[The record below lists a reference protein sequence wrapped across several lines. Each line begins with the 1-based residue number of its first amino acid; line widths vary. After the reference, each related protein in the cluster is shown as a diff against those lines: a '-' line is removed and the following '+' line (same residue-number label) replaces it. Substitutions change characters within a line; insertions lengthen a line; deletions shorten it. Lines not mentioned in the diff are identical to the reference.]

1 MLHVLPHV
9 EPTKVR
15 ASAPYIILKGDSD
28 SKRCFFQSVHC
39 RRGKCYGAGGV
50 ASLRPVLLKFYHAPL
65 LLGAGA
71 RQGPCLR
78 KHLQKKKEKEK
89 EKKEGLIAEVARQT
103 RQQTQQPSF
112 Y

>member
-1 MLHVLPHV
+1 MI
-9 EPTKVR
+9 R
-15 ASAPYIILKGDSD
+15 KGV
-28 SKRCFFQSVHC
+28 FFQSVHC

-78 KHLQKKKEKEK
+78 TCAFTFELCLALVCMLPYVTGAGAAKLE
-89 EKKEGLIAEVARQT
+89 
-103 RQQTQQPSF
+103 PS
-112 Y
+112 